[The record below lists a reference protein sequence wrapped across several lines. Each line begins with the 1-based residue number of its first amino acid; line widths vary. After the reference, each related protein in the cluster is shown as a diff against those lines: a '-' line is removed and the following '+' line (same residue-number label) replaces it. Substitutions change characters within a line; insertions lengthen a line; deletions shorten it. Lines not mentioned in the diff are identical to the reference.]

1 MKRSNFHS
9 CLVWDVAL
17 PVDFCVKL
25 KAVREREKVGL
36 KVVLLHPL
44 KNCDKEERKKERKK
58 EHTNKQADTEG
69 KKAER
74 LS

>member
-25 KAVREREKVGL
+25 KVVREREKVGL

-58 EHTNKQADTEG
+58 ERKNTQTNK
-69 KKAER
+69 
-74 LS
+74 